1 MRIATTAR
9 VLFSSRWCIDI
20 LLLLCAF
27 WAPWWLTL
35 LVASLFFF
43 VFDRFLE
50 LLLLSLLIDL
60 LYGTARAHLF
70 NVTFALSFCAVPLYF
85 FLTLIRHRMRF

>member
-1 MRIATTAR
+1 MTMTTTTRA
-9 VLFSSRWCIDI
+9 LFSRRWFID
-20 LLLLCAF
+20 LLLILCAF
-27 WAPWWLTL
+27 SAPWWLTL

-43 VFDRFLE
+43 VFDRFWE

-60 LYGTARAHLF
+60 LYGTSRAYFF
-70 NVTFALSFCAVPLYF
+70 NVTFVLSFCAVPLYI